1 MKNNQYSNAQSHGL
15 RNKKYGDQRRLK
27 KPKSEHE
34 LRRFKHLKALDET
47 RKYDRYGD
55 DVLGKASQ
63 YGPYRFLLT
72 NTLDKSINA
81 RELVSVCVKDFHEAI
96 YSNTTQVD
104 AADTRGAAITGR
116 MADDSYEVFIGFKS
130 YDDFELYQNKV
141 DKDFL
146 ADVFNRSSKDY
157 LENKGLEYTEWQV
170 VQENHAYICASLLI
184 AEDTYGRV
192 FPIVLEGI

>member
-1 MKNNQYSNAQSHGL
+1 MKNNQYPNAQSHGL

-72 NTLDKSINA
+72 NTLNASVRA
-81 RELVSVCVKDFHEAI
+81 RELVSICVKGFHDVI
-96 YSNTTQVD
+96 YFDTTLVD
-104 AADTRGAAITGR
+104 AGEVRGAAIIGLN
-116 MADDSYEVFIGFKS
+116 ADGSYDVSIGFQS
-130 YDDFELYQNKV
+130 YGDLEPYENKV
-141 DKDFL
+141 DKELL
-146 ADVFNRSSKDY
+146 ADVFNTNSNGY
-157 LENKGLEYTEWQV
+157 LRCNGLEYTGWWV
-170 VQENHAYICASLLI
+170 VEESDAYIRNSLLI
-184 AEDTYGRV
+184 AEETYGRV
-192 FPIVLEGI
+192 YPVVLEGI